1 MAKRSAKADEKTARP
16 PGRPPF
22 EPTDDQRHTVEC
34 MASAGIPQDDIA
46 KVIGIAKCT
55 LQEHFRDELDNG
67 KARTITKVA
76 DSLVRQALAGNTA
89 AAIFYLKTQGRWR
102 EAPQQHEVTG
112 KDGEAVKVETTLSD
126 TDLARK
132 VAFMLAAAKE
142 SKE

>member
-1 MAKRSAKADEKTARP
+1 MRP
-16 PGRPPF
+16 PGRPRF
-22 EPTDDQRHTVEC
+22 APTDDQRHTVEC

-46 KVIGIAKCT
+46 RVIGIAKAT

-76 DSLVRQALAGNTA
+76 DSLVRQALAGNIA

-102 EAPQQHEVTG
+102 EAPQEHEHAG
-112 KDGEAVKVETTLSD
+112 KDGGPVQVEATLSD

-142 SKE
+142 NP